1 MDTSAIRENEP
12 LSNHSTFRVG
22 GPARFFYEISDLSEL
37 PDLIRW
43 AQDKKLPHLILGGGS
58 NVLFKDSGFDGLVI
72 KIIADNIDLDGEEI
86 VADAGAKIAQVARFA
101 CEHDRGG
108 LEEFV
113 TLPGTVGG
121 AVYGNAGCF
130 WNEISD
136 VLTRAWVL
144 KNGEAKEMDNA
155 YFDFKYRRSS
165 LKTTGDILLKVVFR
179 TEAGCDKNRMED
191 VMKIRQEKQPWG
203 LTAGCFFK
211 NPGSTPE
218 FSAGFLIDKCGL
230 KGETVGGAKI
240 STKHA
245 NFILNTG
252 DATATDILA
261 LADIAKKAVKGQ
273 FNIELEPEVR
283 IIG

>member
-1 MDTSAIRENEP
+1 MDTSAIRENEL

-22 GPARFFYEISDLSEL
+22 GPAKYFYEVADFSEL
-37 PDLIRW
+37 ADLIEW
-43 AQDKKLPHLILGGGS
+43 ARDEKLPYFILGGGS

-72 KIIADNIDLDGEEI
+72 KISASDVHLEKDEI
-86 VADAGAKIAQVARFA
+86 VCDSGAKIAQVARFA
-101 CEHDRGG
+101 CDNDRGG

-130 WNEISD
+130 WNEISE
-136 VLTRAWVL
+136 VLVRAWVF
-144 KNGEAKEMDNA
+144 KNGKVEEVDNA
-155 YFDFKYRRSS
+155 YFDFKYRRSN
-165 LKTTGDILLKVVFR
+165 LKDTGDILLKVAFS
-179 TEAGCDKNRMED
+179 THKGCSRERMED

-203 LTAGCFFK
+203 MTAGCFFK

-230 KGETVGGAKI
+230 KGETFGGAKI

-245 NFILNTG
+245 NFILNSG
-252 DATATDILA
+252 DATAADILA

-283 IIG
+283 VIG